1 MKNVIVHALWIL
13 SLALVGCGGSEELL
27 EEPVSA
33 EGAGGEEGADDQGD
47 LVEAEGVAPNLTEE
61 MGLKE
66 LECPAGSR
74 PQIGRSATGVEQ
86 WCEQDGVMHGP
97 YKGYYADSTRKVGGQ
112 YVDNQPE
119 GAWLWWHPN
128 NTKASKG
135 TYSQGKQAG
144 IWTWWHPNGARAQE
158 GDFLAGRKAGKWT
171 AWHEDGRKKE
181 EGLYHNGNKNGVW
194 TYYRTTGEEGIERT
208 ETWQSGVRISTT
220 TEDGTASEG
229 EDASEASAVEAPRK
243 SGG

>member
-13 SLALVGCGGSEELL
+13 SLALTGCGSS
-27 EEPVSA
+27 EPVLEGPGVT
-33 EGAGGEEGADDQGD
+33 EGATGEKATADDLDPSQTRQAASD
-47 LVEAEGVAPNLTEE
+47 LTQE
-61 MGLKE
+61 MGLAE

-74 PQIGRSATGVEQ
+74 PQIGRSATGIEQ
-86 WCEQDGVMHGP
+86 WCEQDGVMQGP

-112 YVDNQPE
+112 YVDNLPD

-171 AWHEDGRKKE
+171 AWHEDGRKNE

-220 TEDGTASEG
+220 TEESDTPDGDDDSEPSTA
-229 EDASEASAVEAPRK
+229 EAPRK

>member
-1 MKNVIVHALWIL
+1 MKNLFVLTVWTLTT
-13 SLALVGCGGSEELL
+13 SMTGCGGQEAVVGGPSEDAL
-27 EEPVSA
+27 A
-33 EGAGGEEGADDQGD
+33 EAGMEADAKTNPATEAQGVD
-47 LVEAEGVAPNLTEE
+47 VAA
-61 MGLKE
+61 KIDVAE
-66 LECPAGSR
+66 LECPEGTR
-74 PQIGRSATGVEQ
+74 PQIGQSATGVEQ
-86 WCEQDGVMHGP
+86 WCEQDGVMQGP

-112 YVDNQPE
+112 YVDNQPD

-135 TYSQGKQAG
+135 TYSRGKQAG
-144 IWTWWHPNGARAQE
+144 IWTWWHPNGSRAQE

-194 TYYRTTGEEGIERT
+194 TYYLVTGEEGIART
-208 ETWQSGVRISTT
+208 EKWQSGVRISTQT
-220 TEDGTASEG
+220 MG
-229 EDASEASAVEAPRK
+229 EEASADDVAVETAPANTPRK